1 MKNKNKFSSVLTC
14 LKLIAIFASEW
25 LFCCALGVVRNRVN
39 VLVQAT
45 KLFTQ
50 NRLPQSLNVKFFRIP
65 ILLFLLKLGFKVF
78 LLLLL
83 KTKLYH

>member
-25 LFCCALGVVRNRVN
+25 LFCCALGVVSNRVN

-45 KLFTQ
+45 KLFSQ
-50 NRLPQSLNVKFFRIP
+50 NRLPQNVKIFRIQ
-65 ILLFLLKLGFKVF
+65 ILLLLLKLGIKVF
-78 LLLLL
+78 LLLL
-83 KTKLYH
+83 KTN

>member
-39 VLVQAT
+39 VLVQA
-45 KLFTQ
+45 KVGV
-50 NRLPQSLNVKFFRIP
+50 QSKSFATILNVKFFRIQ

>member
-45 KLFTQ
+45 KLFSQ
-50 NRLPQSLNVKFFRIP
+50 NRWPESLNVKFFRIQ
-65 ILLFLLKLGFKVF
+65 ILLFLLMLGFKVF